1 MIDCIRTK
9 SILPPGRIP
18 PTIQSGEKAPF
29 EWQGLEFMP
38 TVDNTYRATKESLQA
53 VGLGNLH
60 AVFRNGTAATFHL
73 SNSLHK
79 VAHNGF
85 NHTDFTFSEIGQTVE
100 RISDTLGFDFGKAD
114 LTGKFEFGVNL
125 ETDEPENY
133 YLPDQTYRYHKPAP
147 MLSKGKQYGSQFCL
161 PSYNVK
167 IYSPIGK
174 IALQGKEKPLL
185 DRELIRFEIVTSS
198 SYLRQRKVNLH
209 KVKDLMDKRN
219 LQPLGKILTDTA
231 KQIRIIPLP
240 PNGLDLQQSEIWH
253 FFNNA
258 TPAELKHCRKT
269 QKQTFYRHKA
279 KFEEMLKQ
287 CRGNGEYSMKV
298 AAKWAELLAA

>member
-1 MIDCIRTK
+1 M
-9 SILPPGRIP
+9 IP
-18 PTIQSGEKAPF
+18 PTVQNGEKAAF

-53 VGLGNLH
+53 VGLGNLN

-79 VAHNGF
+79 VAHNGI

-100 RISDTLGFDFGKAD
+100 RISDTLGFDFGNAS
-114 LTGKFEFGVNL
+114 LSGRFEFGVNL
-125 ETDEPENY
+125 ETDEPKSY
-133 YLPDQTYRYHKPAP
+133 YQAEQTYRCHKPDR
-147 MLSKGKQYGSQFCL
+147 MHSKGKQYGAVFCL
-161 PSYNVK
+161 SSYNVK
-167 IYSPIGK
+167 IYSPRSK
-174 IALQGKEKPLL
+174 IALQGKAKPLL
-185 DRELIRFEIVTSS
+185 ESDLIRFEIATSI

-209 KVKDLMDKRN
+209 KVKDLMDERN
-219 LQPLGKILTDTA
+219 LQELGKILTDTA
-231 KQIRIIPLP
+231 KQIKIIPLP
-240 PNGLDLQQSEIWH
+240 PNGSNLAQSEIWY

-269 QKQTFYRHKA
+269 QKSSFYRHRDQ
-279 KFEEMLKQ
+279 FEEMLMQ